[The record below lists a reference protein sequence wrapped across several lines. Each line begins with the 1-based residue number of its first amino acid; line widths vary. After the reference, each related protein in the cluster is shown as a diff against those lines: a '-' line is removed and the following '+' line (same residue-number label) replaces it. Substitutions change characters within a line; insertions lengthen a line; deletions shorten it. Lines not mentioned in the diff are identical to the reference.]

1 MYIPVFDRDE
11 VIQELADQT
20 KLPALNAT
28 IESARA
34 GEARRGFA
42 VVARAVKDLA

>member
-28 IESARA
+28 IESARVPA
-34 GEARRGFA
+34 RQDEALQSLR
-42 VVARAVKDLA
+42 VL